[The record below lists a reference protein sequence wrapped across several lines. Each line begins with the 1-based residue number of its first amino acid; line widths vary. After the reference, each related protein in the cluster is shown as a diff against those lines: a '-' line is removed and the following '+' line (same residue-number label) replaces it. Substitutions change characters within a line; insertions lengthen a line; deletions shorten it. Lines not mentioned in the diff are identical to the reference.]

1 MRFWVMAGFGDERT
15 LSVYSMLASAETM
28 WGLPLL
34 GNAQTAPLLGQPYG
48 F

>member
-1 MRFWVMAGFGDERT
+1 MSEYVTPGSGDGRT

-34 GNAQTAPLLGQPYG
+34 GQPYG